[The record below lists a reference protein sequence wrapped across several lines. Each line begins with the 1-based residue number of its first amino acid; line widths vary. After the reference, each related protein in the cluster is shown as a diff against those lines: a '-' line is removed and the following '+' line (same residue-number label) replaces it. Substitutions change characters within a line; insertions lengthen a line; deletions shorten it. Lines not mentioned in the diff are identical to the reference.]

1 MWLCIAQSTSAGGGG
16 RAVPYACQAGYT
28 TGWRQSVMVDAVG
41 DGTELDAVQ
50 ICRAV

>member
-16 RAVPYACQAGYT
+16 GAVPYACQGGYT
-28 TGWRQSVMVDAVG
+28 TGRRQRVTVDAVG

-50 ICRAV
+50 ICGAV